1 MSDVEN
7 VVREVNDVLRAYN
20 YLDQEDEDIELNEI
34 PSLISHILLL
44 RVFTQEAV
52 RFGIPYE
59 EIEEFCDFS
68 VDYLSQ
74 RQEAGDDVS
83 SVDIE
88 EIVDTFR
95 SKGLKH

>member
-7 VVREVNDVLRAYN
+7 VVKEVNDVLRAYN

-52 RFGIPYE
+52 KFGIPYE
-59 EIEEFCDFS
+59 EIEDFCDFS
-68 VDYLSQ
+68 VDSLSQ
-74 RQEAGDDVS
+74 RQESGEDVS
-83 SVDIE
+83 SIDIE
-88 EIVDTFR
+88 EIVDSFR